1 MNIWLEEFNKYLTC
15 AGFNNAR
22 IKDVNKLFQTL
33 KGKTDNAC
41 VQLLDASLVAGPEH
55 LRFAALNAL
64 NAFEGQVNISSSLAI
79 EVLLYASAQRQI
91 KEAVR
96 LIGVKS
102 RTTKVAV
109 VILAEN
115 LQQASTILE
124 VVSRLLRGKRDD
136 SVIDLTDKKLADL
149 RQLFGISNAEFEAK
163 ADRQG
168 LKKQALMNLVI
179 EHMALLVAQR

>member
-1 MNIWLEEFNKYLTC
+1 MNIWLERFNKHLTC
-15 AGFNNAR
+15 AGFNNVR
-22 IKDVNKLFQTL
+22 ITDVNKLLQTL
-33 KGKTDNAC
+33 KDETDNAC
-41 VQLLDASLVAGPEH
+41 VQLLDASLVAGSEL

-79 EVLLYASAQRQI
+79 EILLYASAQRQI

-96 LIGVKS
+96 LIGVKKS
-102 RTTKVAV
+102 TIKVAV

-115 LQQASTILE
+115 LEQASAILK

-136 SVIDLTDKKLADL
+136 AVIDLTGDKLASL
-149 RQLFGISNAEFEAK
+149 RGLFGISDVELEAK
-163 ADRQG
+163 AERRG
-168 LKKQALMNLVI
+168 LEKQALIDLVV

>member
-1 MNIWLEEFNKYLTC
+1 MNVWLERFNKHLIC
-15 AGFNNAR
+15 VGFNNVKLR
-22 IKDVNKLFQTL
+22 NINKLFQTL
-33 KGKTDNAC
+33 KDETGNAC
-41 VQLLDASLVAGPEH
+41 VQFLDASLVAGSEH

-79 EVLLYASAQRQI
+79 EILLYASAQRQI

-96 LIGVKS
+96 LIGVKKS
-102 RTTKVAV
+102 TTKVAV

-115 LQQASTILE
+115 LEQASVILK

-136 SVIDLTDKKLADL
+136 SVIDLTGEKLANL
-149 RQLFGISNAEFEAK
+149 RGLFGISDVELEAK
-163 ADRQG
+163 AERKG
-168 LKKQALMNLVI
+168 LEKQALIDLVV